1 MSLACYFDCDG
12 TLVEYDGAYADL
24 FADACARS
32 GLDDVDSERL
42 FGAYDAPFFE
52 AFQAFASDPYREGAA
67 AAFEACEVD
76 AQDVD
81 PARFAEHLRDVE
93 VERSVVRAGTRETLD
108 RLADDHAL
116 GVLTNGLVDQ
126 QRRKLRHNGLFERF
140 DAYLPSYEVGA
151 HKPDP
156 RVFAAARERL
166 PADEHVYV
174 GDSVDHDVT
183 PAREAGFR
191 TVHVDATLDDRAVAV
206 GSVGALG
213 RLADLF

>member
-1 MSLACYFDCDG
+1 MNLACYFDCDG

-32 GLDDVDSERL
+32 DLDDDVDPERL
-42 FGAYDAPFFE
+42 LEAYDAPFFE
-52 AFQAFASDPYREGAA
+52 AFEAFASDPYREGAA
-67 AAFEACEVD
+67 AAFDDRGVD
-76 AQDVD
+76 AD
-81 PARFAEHLRDVE
+81 PGRFAEYLRDVE

-108 RLADDHAL
+108 RLAGDHAL

-126 QRRKLRHNGLFERF
+126 QRRKLRHNGLLESF
-140 DAYLPSYEVGA
+140 DAYLPSYEVGV

-156 RVFAAARERL
+156 RLFEAARARL

-183 PAREAGFR
+183 PAQEAGFR

-213 RLADLF
+213 RLANLF